1 MFRLG
6 LNKEATRTGLISW
19 ASVYDKG
26 AFRKGFFASVRR
38 LKYGQVFRDDLV
50 KVWRSW
56 IVGEGC
62 HGYVFV
68 VSGSVVRLHLV

>member
-6 LNKEATRTGLISW
+6 LNKEVTRTGLISW
-19 ASVYDKG
+19 ASVCDKG

-56 IVGEGC
+56 IVGEAT
-62 HGYVFV
+62 F
-68 VSGSVVRLHLV
+68 LL